1 MKNNSEIK
9 TALKAAFPYT
19 LPIMAGFLF
28 LGAAYGIYART
39 EGLAAAYPILM
50 AAVIFAGSLEFV
62 AVDML
67 TSGIFDPINALVMTI
82 MVNARHLFYGIS
94 MLEKY
99 RAAGKKRWYLI
110 FGMCDESFSINC
122 TAEPPE
128 GVDRGWFYF
137 WVTLLNQIY
146 WISGAALGSL
156 AGSFITFDIPGLD
169 FVMTALMVVIFLD
182 NWLKEKQHFS
192 SLIGLGVSLL
202 CLLIFG
208 SGSFIIP
215 SMAVMLLI
223 LTVFR
228 KPIEK
233 AADAVPAKKE
243 GQP

>member
-169 FVMTALMVVIFLD
+169 FVMAALMVVIFLD

>member
-1 MKNNSEIK
+1 
-9 TALKAAFPYT
+9 
-19 LPIMAGFLF
+19 
-28 LGAAYGIYART
+28 
-39 EGLAAAYPILM
+39 M

-67 TSGIFDPINALVMTI
+67 TSGVFDPINALVMTLT
-82 MVNARHLFYGIS
+82 VNARHLFYGIS
-94 MLEKY
+94 MIDKY

-122 TAEPPE
+122 TAQPPA

-137 WVTLLNQIY
+137 WVTLLNQVY
-146 WISGAALGSL
+146 WVSGAALGAL
-156 AGSFITFDIPGLD
+156 AGGLINFDLPGLD

-182 NWLKEKQHFS
+182 NWLKEKQHYS

-202 CLLIFG
+202 CLLVFG

-215 SMAVMLLI
+215 SMAVMLI
-223 LTVFR
+223 VLTLLR

-233 AADAVPAKKE
+233 AADAVSEKE
-243 GQP
+243 AQP

>member
-50 AAVIFAGSLEFV
+50 AAVIFAGSLVFV

>member
-156 AGSFITFDIPGLD
+156 AGSFITFDIPGLG

>member
-137 WVTLLNQIY
+137 WVTLLDQIY

>member
-1 MKNNSEIK
+1 MKDKTEIK
-9 TALKAAFPYT
+9 AALKAAFPYT

-67 TSGIFDPINALVMTI
+67 TGGVFDPINALVMTI

-122 TAEPPE
+122 TAQPPA
-128 GVDRGWFYF
+128 GIDRSWFYF
-137 WVTLLNQIY
+137 WVTLLNQVY
-146 WISGAALGSL
+146 WVSGAALGAL
-156 AGSFITFDIPGLD
+156 AGGFINIDLPGLD

-215 SMAVMLLI
+215 SMAVMLI
-223 LTVFR
+223 VLTLFR

-233 AADAVPAKKE
+233 AADAASEKE
-243 GQP
+243 AQP